1 MPVLLK
7 KGCQLLPSKK
17 TAKIIGIQEQQM
29 CDVGMTTAT
38 CGLESWEEGVHTQS
52 KG

>member
-17 TAKIIGIQEQQM
+17 TAKTIRIQEQQM
-29 CDVGMTTAT
+29 LYVGMTTAT
-38 CGLESWEEGVHTQS
+38 SGLES
-52 KG
+52 